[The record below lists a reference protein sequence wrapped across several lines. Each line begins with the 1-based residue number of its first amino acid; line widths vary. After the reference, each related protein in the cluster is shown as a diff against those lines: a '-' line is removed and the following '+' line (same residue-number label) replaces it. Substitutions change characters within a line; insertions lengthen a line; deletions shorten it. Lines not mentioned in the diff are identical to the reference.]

1 MPKLAFARS
10 YVVAFAPQERFPRL
24 PALIQ
29 QALNATNSVAAE
41 TSELETAS
49 TIATYFSSGA
59 DYDAAINAAASS
71 YPACHQ
77 YIATIGKYVRQFG
90 GGADAPMI
98 NFLGLF
104 AREFGASRILGAEYW
119 NAVTDLSLP
128 SATTTYPHLRCA
140 MLAANLISPKV
151 VDGVAR
157 HLMKGDVDSMKQ
169 KKLQPTVAQ
178 LETDL
183 AHAWDVTIKLGGE
196 GRLPFPHQEYGR
208 FACRQVL
215 HFMKK
220 SKTGREKRTFK
231 DVAEIRSLFVQSLR
245 DAIPEGDLYT
255 QWSEGKVE
263 NATPSAK
270 KSPAAPQAPINFEQT
285 SDPVFIAAQKGF
297 ELGSLVQK
305 KDGDSVYRIDWIASD
320 CVTMMEQ
327 TRRGDGQQRQVEVS
341 SLASDWVL
349 WSGKVPR
356 QIVIEDCH
364 HSTQANAHEIDLA
377 KVAVFQEL
385 TALAAT
391 HQKVEKACVTFWT
404 NPYSVLVNKDVKK
417 GGLTLVPM
425 TELSRVTTGTF
436 TLGSNNNIVEIKT
449 GGNSLTLE
457 SPTRV
462 KFSFPEGGA
471 DDSRP
476 VGTVTDHGRYVVAA
490 YWWVM
495 ETGDEDEA
503 NMSETDRK
511 AGAMHIPC
519 YINNRALKNGEVLYK
534 YVDRGQQKK
543 KARI

>member
-1 MPKLAFARS
+1 
-10 YVVAFAPQERFPRL
+10 
-24 PALIQ
+24 
-29 QALNATNSVAAE
+29 
-41 TSELETAS
+41 
-49 TIATYFSSGA
+49 
-59 DYDAAINAAASS
+59 
-71 YPACHQ
+71 
-77 YIATIGKYVRQFG
+77 
-90 GGADAPMI
+90 
-98 NFLGLF
+98 
-104 AREFGASRILGAEYW
+104 
-119 NAVTDLSLP
+119 VTDLSLP

-140 MLAANLISPKV
+140 LLAANLISPKV
-151 VDGVAR
+151 VDGASK
-157 HLMKGDVDSMKQ
+157 HLMKGDIDSLRQ
-169 KKLQPTVAQ
+169 KKLQALVGQ

-245 DAIPEGDLYT
+245 QAVPEGDLYT

-305 KDGDSVYRIDWIASD
+305 KDEDYVYRTDWIASG
-320 CVTMMEQ
+320 CVTMTEQ
-327 TRRGDGQQRQVEVS
+327 TRRIDGQKRDVDTS

-349 WSGKVPR
+349 WTGKVPK
-356 QIVIEDCH
+356 QIAIQDCH
-364 HSTQANAHEIDLA
+364 HMTQATAHKIDLA

-385 TALAAT
+385 TALAAK
-391 HQKVEKACVTFWT
+391 HQKVEKECVTFWT
-404 NPYSVLVNKDVKK
+404 NPYSVLANKDVKR

-436 TLGSNNNIVEIKT
+436 TLSSNNNIVEIKT

-457 SPTRV
+457 GPTRV
-462 KFSFPEGGA
+462 KLSFPEGGA

-490 YWWVM
+490 YWWIM
-495 ETGDEDEA
+495 ETGDEDQA
-503 NMSETDRK
+503 NMSETNRE
-511 AGAMHIPC
+511 AGALQIPC
-519 YINNRALKNGEVLYK
+519 YVNHRALADGDVLYK
-534 YVDRGQQKK
+534 YVERGQQKK